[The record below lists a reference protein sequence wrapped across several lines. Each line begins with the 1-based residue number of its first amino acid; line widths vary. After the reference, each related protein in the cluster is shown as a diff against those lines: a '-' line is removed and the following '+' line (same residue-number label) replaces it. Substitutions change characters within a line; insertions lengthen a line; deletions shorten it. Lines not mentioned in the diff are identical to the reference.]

1 MRTGVSMWS
10 FHRTSERGR
19 MSVTEFVRTSHDLGV
34 GDIELLNV
42 FWKETDGDIRNVT
55 HVVRDLGLSI
65 SAYDVGNDFGGT
77 DRSEFQKALDEVR
90 RGVDVAGRLDTNIVR
105 VFGAEPKKGVSDA
118 EALNL
123 MLEGLSAGADYAGEH
138 GIKLALENH
147 GELYGT
153 ASQLVSILDKVGS
166 PHLGLNFDVGNFV
179 PAGDDA
185 NSAIDKVFKHVL
197 HVHMKDFRRA
207 KQGDEET
214 FTGRDSMKYTLVGPG
229 EGKTDVP
236 EFMRKLASLGYG
248 GVVSLENE
256 SAGDELDNT
265 RKYLKVLRDMMP

>member
-55 HVVRDLGLSI
+55 HIVRDLGLSI

-166 PHLGLNFDVGNFV
+166 PHLGLNFVVGNFV

-185 NSAIDKVFKHVL
+185 NSAIGKVFKHVL